1 MGISPVTS
9 IKAASQDVDYIVC
22 SLPKTDVV
30 EGVLRQDGGI
40 FENASEGTCIVDT
53 STISPIAAK
62 EFSSDA
68 IKHKMSYIDAPMSGG
83 VMGALNGTLTFMVG
97 APTEE
102 DYEKAK
108 VVLAG
113 MGKKFFHCG
122 GPGTGEIA
130 KLSNNLILGIQMI
143 AASEGMVLG
152 EKLGIDPKV
161 LCDILSVSTGN
172 CWAVSACNPRPGI
185 LPDSP
190 ASKNYEGG
198 FQTALMRKDLALALS
213 CAEEV
218 GAQTKFAEEA
228 VDYYAHL
235 EKKGHGGKDFGYVF
249 QYIMKDFKV

>member
-1 MGISPVTS
+1 M
-9 IKAASQDVDYIVC
+9 
-22 SLPKTDVV
+22 
-30 EGVLRQDGGI
+30 
-40 FENASEGTCIVDT
+40 N
-53 STISPIAAK
+53 
-62 EFSSDA
+62 
-68 IKHKMSYIDAPMSGG
+68 YIDAPMSGG
-83 VMGALNGTLTFMVG
+83 VGGALNGTLTFMVG
-97 APTEE
+97 ASNND

-108 VVLAG
+108 IVLEG

-161 LCDILSVSTGN
+161 LCEILSVSTAN
-172 CWAVSACNPRPGI
+172 CWAVSAHNPRPGNI
-185 LPDSP
+185 ENSP

-218 GAQTKFAEEA
+218 GA
-228 VDYYAHL
+228 
-235 EKKGHGGKDFGYVF
+235 
-249 QYIMKDFKV
+249 